1 MAVDY
6 KEELQSW
13 ANEDDYMK
21 NVHIMELP
29 HTNVGVKDALQGC
42 HRNLISKLPDFSL
55 TSP

>member
-29 HTNVGVKDALQGC
+29 HTNVGV
-42 HRNLISKLPDFSL
+42 
-55 TSP
+55 